1 MTRGS
6 VARAIA
12 SLRSRVEPKLTLPGL
27 EPVFTPLPGA
37 PFGVA
42 VSVDGLH
49 AFVSL
54 PGRDG
59 SAIAALAAGTQWHLV
74 RSVPVAR
81 PAMPRGLA
89 RDHLGRYLIVA
100 AASELLVVDM
110 QEMLTGEQD
119 PIAARVPTSG
129 GESVQV
135 ALTTDDRIAFV
146 TDEENATLS
155 VFDFAGSL
163 ATPAP
168 AAVLVGQVPVPPG
181 PVGCALSADGRHV
194 FVTSQ
199 MSEGG
204 GRPGV
209 LSVIGVAE
217 ALRDPDGAVVAR
229 ASAGECPVRV
239 AVSPSGDA
247 VWVTDRGG
255 DSLLAFAA
263 EALVA
268 GNADGPQSIVRVGRA
283 PVGLALVRGG
293 SLVVVANSNRY
304 QGGDRPQ
311 TLSVVEAGAA
321 LAGEK
326 KALLGTIPAGVFPRE
341 LAVLPDDETI
351 LVTNFASKSLE
362 TVSLAPV
369 RPLGNS
375 LLEPPSSP

>member
-1 MTRGS
+1 M
-6 VARAIA
+6 RAIA
-12 SLRSRVEPKLTLPGL
+12 SLRSRLEPKHTLRGV

-42 VSVDGLH
+42 VTVDGRH

-54 PGRDG
+54 PGRNG
-59 SAIAALAAGTQWHLV
+59 SAIAALAGARQWQLV
-74 RSVPVAR
+74 GSVPVAQ

-89 RDHLGRYLIVA
+89 RDHAGRYLLAA
-100 AASELLVVDM
+100 AASELLVIDM
-110 QEMLTGEQD
+110 PAMLTGEQD
-119 PIAARVPTSG
+119 PIAARIPTVG

-135 ALTTDDRIAFV
+135 VLTADDRFAFV
-146 TDEENATLS
+146 TDEGSATLS
-155 VFDFAGSL
+155 VYDFAESL
-163 ATPAP
+163 ATSTP
-168 AAVLVGQVPVPPG
+168 AATLVGQVSVPPG
-181 PVGCALSADGRHV
+181 PVGCALSADQKHV

-204 GRPGV
+204 RRPGV

-217 ALRDPDGAVVAR
+217 VLRDPEGGVVAR
-229 ASAGECPVRV
+229 APAGECPVRV

-255 DSLLAFAA
+255 DSLLAFATDV
-263 EALVA
+263 LVS

-311 TLSVVEAGAA
+311 TLSVVHAGAA
-321 LAGEK
+321 FAGEK
-326 KALLGTIPAGVFPRE
+326 NALLGTIPAGVFPRE
-341 LAVLPDDETI
+341 LAVLPDDETV
-351 LVTNFASKSLE
+351 LVTNFASKNLE

-369 RPLGNS
+369 
-375 LLEPPSSP
+375 PSNTSP